1 MGHRVKAPL
10 YPDKVVDDALAHC
23 NGALNNSFKFYIA
36 LKVFGQRTFAKG
48 LSNFALLSD
57 RHIIILGPEMNEI
70 WVFNFFI

>member
-10 YPDKVVDDALAHC
+10 YPDKVVDSDDDDDALAHC

-57 RHIIILGPEMNEI
+57 RRIIILGPEMNEI
-70 WVFNFFI
+70 